1 MKMEDKFKIICLSCG
16 SEDVSIR
23 EDIGY
28 DYDECPYIHGY
39 YLECNS
45 CKEHDLF

>member
-1 MKMEDKFKIICLSCG
+1 MKVEDKFKIICLSCG
-16 SEDVSIR
+16 SEVESIR

-45 CKEHDLF
+45 CKEHNLF

>member
-1 MKMEDKFKIICLSCG
+1 MEDKFKIICLSCG

-23 EDIGY
+23 EDIDY
-28 DYDECPYIHGY
+28 DYDEYPYINSY

-45 CKEHDLF
+45 CKEHNLF